1 MLLQDFFNGKE
12 SNVSINPGTTVAEE
26 AAAWITPTPAIPYE
40 SDPSEKGLLMT
51 ALAPEFKGGVWV
63 PQGRSQLGPADS
75 SATATFQPRQCL
87 GEDQEKK
94 EEELPRLGS
103 CRPLSRVADSGPKSK
118 VNYPIISALP
128 SLKLYPRMCG
138 HILEPDSRSGLRPV
152 NVSSAAT
159 DASVHAL
166 ADDPGDRRE

>member
-1 MLLQDFFNGKE
+1 M
-12 SNVSINPGTTVAEE
+12 
-26 AAAWITPTPAIPYE
+26 
-40 SDPSEKGLLMT
+40 
-51 ALAPEFKGGVWV
+51 
-63 PQGRSQLGPADS
+63 
-75 SATATFQPRQCL
+75 

-94 EEELPRLGS
+94 EEDLPSFGS

-138 HILEPDSRSGLRPV
+138 HNLEPVSRSGLRPV

-166 ADDPGDRRE
+166 ADDPGDR